1 MEVGRSDG
9 GYAMEKIMWYEIE
22 AYAYD
27 ILAYLKAH
35 GDAPILAVKNILGR
49 PDLYFYMGLG
59 ELIRQDMVTIRERE
73 GIFWAIRQPLGA
85 TAN

>member
-1 MEVGRSDG
+1 
-9 GYAMEKIMWYEIE
+9 MEKIMWYEVE

-27 ILAYLKAH
+27 ILAYLKSN
-35 GDAPILAVKNILGR
+35 GDAPILAMKKILGR

-59 ELIRQDMVTIRERE
+59 ELILQDMVTIRERE
-73 GIFWAIRQPLGA
+73 GMFWAIPQSLGA